1 MSDRDVIYRNVN
13 FGVFYGR
20 FDFLVRTEPDA
31 DKLVHEG
38 NEVKQ
43 VNELEIAGNSSSSA
57 TGLQARSQLIF
68 VYYCKIDKLKFLA
81 QNLQIYAI
89 RSTL

>member
-20 FDFLVRTEPDA
+20 LDFSVRTEPDA

-43 VNELEIAGNSSSSA
+43 VHELEKAGNSSSSA

-68 VYYCKIDKLKFLA
+68 VHYCKIDKLEFLA
-81 QNLQIYAI
+81 QNLQIFAI